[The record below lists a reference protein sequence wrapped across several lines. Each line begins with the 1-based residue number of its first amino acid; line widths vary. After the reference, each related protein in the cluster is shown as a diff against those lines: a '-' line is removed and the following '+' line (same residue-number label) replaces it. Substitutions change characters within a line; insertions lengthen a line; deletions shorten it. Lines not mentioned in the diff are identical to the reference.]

1 MNTQTVVETTA
12 LQNFMNSTIVSYG
25 LKIIGAIAVILL
37 LLLISKIIAGIVR
50 RNIIKSADAN
60 NTHAEKIAK
69 LMHDI
74 TFYILVIFSFFI
86 GFEMVGFNV
95 GLIVGGISF

>member
-1 MNTQTVVETTA
+1 M
-12 LQNFMNSTIVSYG
+12 L
-25 LKIIGAIAVILL
+25 
-37 LLLISKIIAGIVR
+37 SKIIAGIVR
-50 RNIIKSADAN
+50 RSIVKNADAN
-60 NTHAEKIAK
+60 NKQAEKIGK
-69 LMHDI
+69 LMGNI